1 MGKIYAS
8 YSGNRVICSQYSE
21 QGRSDTPS
29 NQAFEG
35 VKFITIVNSSDIS
48 GISFLMANFLF
59 PRMSHCKCH
68 CRWSIKYACP
78 SFGQQDTHNGK

>member
-48 GISFLMANFLF
+48 GNFF
-59 PRMSHCKCH
+59 GVKCF
-68 CRWSIKYACP
+68 ILE
-78 SFGQQDTHNGK
+78 NVM

>member
-8 YSGNRVICSQYSE
+8 YSGNRVICSQYPE

-35 VKFITIVNSSDIS
+35 VKFITIVNSYDIS
-48 GISFLMANFLF
+48 GNF
-59 PRMSHCKCH
+59 
-68 CRWSIKYACP
+68 
-78 SFGQQDTHNGK
+78 FGVKFFILENVM

>member
-8 YSGNRVICSQYSE
+8 NSGNRVICSQYSE
-21 QGRSDTPS
+21 QGRSETPS

-48 GISFLMANFLF
+48 GNF
-59 PRMSHCKCH
+59 
-68 CRWSIKYACP
+68 
-78 SFGQQDTHNGK
+78 FGVKFFILENVM

>member
-35 VKFITIVNSSDIS
+35 VKFITIVNSYDIS
-48 GISFLMANFLF
+48 GNF
-59 PRMSHCKCH
+59 
-68 CRWSIKYACP
+68 
-78 SFGQQDTHNGK
+78 FGVKFFILENVM